1 MMLSRLVRAANR
13 RRAPDQ
19 SSEMILPL
27 DKALLW
33 FRNSVIEGEHAT
45 SPMTPLSCSHC
56 SKIVEGP
63 ALAGRPPGL
72 VIAEMTREIA
82 GPNVRP
88 LNPHERRRKSRA
100 LLVATVG
107 NLSIIAALTSCV
119 ALIAGTVPSAA
130 VLALYFIPVLL
141 ATLLWNFEQGMIAAF
156 ASAFAAEFFCF
167 APAFS
172 FRIDH
177 WRDVLALLIFL
188 AAALLSGYL
197 VDGIRRL
204 RHAAS
209 APAAQGDPAAESTLP
224 DRPVLRFAGP
234 TRTVPER
241 IAEFLV
247 GHERAMYCDQ
257 CIQDQLGL
265 KWRQQVQLVTAT
277 LAVTNLFQRDSG
289 QCQNCNQLKHVIR
302 HVKPQ

>member
-1 MMLSRLVRAANR
+1 MTLLRLVRAATGVARQTEKFRDNFTSQQSFAMVSQPGDRRQTRHVADAAAKLFALFENR
-13 RRAPDQ
+13 
-19 SSEMILPL
+19 
-27 DKALLW
+27 
-33 FRNSVIEGEHAT
+33 G
-45 SPMTPLSCSHC
+45 
-56 SKIVEGP
+56 GP

-82 GPNVRP
+82 GPNARP
-88 LNPHERRRKSRA
+88 PNLLERRRKSRA
-100 LLVATVG
+100 LLVATLV
-107 NLSIIAALTSCV
+107 NLSIIAALTFVV
-119 ALIAGTVPSAA
+119 ALIVGTIPSAA
-130 VLALYFIPVLL
+130 VLALYFVPVVL

-167 APAFS
+167 EPAFS
-172 FRIDH
+172 FRVDH
-177 WRDVLALLIFL
+177 WRDVRALLIFL
-188 AAALLSGYL
+188 ATALLSGYL
-197 VDGIRRL
+197 VDEARRL
-204 RHAAS
+204 RRATS
-209 APAAQGDPAAESTLP
+209 APAVPGDSTARSISP

-289 QCQNCNQLKHVIR
+289 QCQNCKQLKHVIR
-302 HVKPQ
+302 HVKP